1 MKGDFTG
8 FSFDGIHCSTLNLVR
23 VANGDRY
30 DEELFPEIEDK
41 TNEIVGGDGENY
53 YESSFRTKTFSL
65 SVAFD
70 SVTETQFRMIR
81 KIFGTKKIC
90 ELIFDERPYK
100 VYSVKLAKP
109 IELNYICFDEHKR
122 HEGDTIEG
130 GGIRYIDK
138 EGERVKEDITPW
150 VYEYDESGRPITERI
165 YKGEGTIEFVA
176 YYPFARQ
183 LYKVLDLYEDSEK
196 FITTYDNVDEWADS
210 SRLLTQDT
218 FNRYNID
225 KTIKTT
231 TSGQYNLEIPVYNP
245 GDLNVGFYLYIP
257 FVNNTI
263 KPNTGDYVVVYGD
276 ENGLILD
283 TINKKG
289 EDTGIIINTVNHLI
303 EGVRYDPLVERIDFR
318 NKTWEITHNI
328 YNEHIKKGDFPK
340 ILRSDLFLDDSQYKQ
355 AVYLNCL
362 VNEGDEKLIQINYDY
377 LYF

>member
-53 YESSFRTKTFSL
+53 YESSYRTKTFSL

-109 IELNYICFDEHKR
+109 IELNYICFDEERIEWEEHTEEDGYIPGSIDHKI
-122 HEGDTIEG
+122 HT
-130 GGIRYIDK
+130 
-138 EGERVKEDITPW
+138 GEKQ
-150 VYEYDESGRPITERI
+150 RI

-257 FVNNTI
+257 FINNTI
-263 KPNTGDYVVVYGD
+263 KPNTGDYIVVYGD